1 MATSS
6 IQAYGGSAVGGTG
19 LRPEDLQNLLVKSNG
34 ITRYIYDPLVG
45 ETVNFRRLTFTADGE
60 FVSIYDPI
68 NGVEQTIDLTIPAK
82 VFTCTEPAW
91 PDEGDMFAEVLA
103 GNSVTIERLGF
114 SGEIREQWDL
124 VSATNRTVPP
134 QYYSMKF
141 LCRESHKAKYVEFSS
156 TDLSTWTITETE
168 EEIPERTTIARNF
181 STADWAQYHKDTL
194 VYRSNM
200 LYRCKVPTITP
211 NTWVPSEWEQTTIAE
226 ELARKGEVM
235 KKFILLADADASY
248 TLTGNDRAAQLV
260 VLTPGRYLSFKPLS
274 ANTDNTVMAG
284 FKAGDTVKI
293 TAAKV
298 KSAQA
303 PGLQTPAIAVGV
315 NPGLS
320 ANLEFRVIA
329 LASDGTSVGSL
340 GDWVFVK
347 ELDWNK
353 WEDKDVEFT
362 LPSTLPAGAT
372 CFGLYYT
379 GTFNMDD
386 FNIQSDY
393 VGQTVEPELVFEV
406 TTSSE
411 KLANLS
417 DGTDIS

>member
-1 MATSS
+1 MYK
-6 IQAYGGSAVGGTG
+6 QA
-19 LRPEDLQNLLVKSNG
+19 
-34 ITRYIYDPLVG
+34 
-45 ETVNFRRLTFTADGE
+45 
-60 FVSIYDPI
+60 SIY
-68 NGVEQTIDLTIPAK
+68 
-82 VFTCTEPAW
+82 
-91 PDEGDMFAEVLA
+91 
-103 GNSVTIERLGF
+103 
-114 SGEIREQWDL
+114 
-124 VSATNRTVPP
+124 
-134 QYYSMKF
+134 
-141 LCRESHKAKYVEFSS
+141 
-156 TDLSTWTITETE
+156 
-168 EEIPERTTIARNF
+168 
-181 STADWAQYHKDTL
+181 KDT
-194 VYRSNM
+194 
-200 LYRCKVPTITP
+200 P
-211 NTWVPSEWEQTTIAE
+211 IAE

-274 ANTDNTVMAG
+274 TNTDNTIMVG
-284 FKAGDTVKI
+284 FKAGDTIKI
-293 TAAKV
+293 TAVKV

-340 GDWVFVK
+340 GDWVFIK

-362 LPSTLPAGAT
+362 LPSTLPTGAT

-393 VGQTVEPELVFEV
+393 VGQTVKPELVFEV
-406 TTSSE
+406 TTSSK
-411 KLANLS
+411 KLAAVN